1 MHKIGYPPEPIAT
14 RWGTWLEASNYY
26 CRNLNEVKNIVEQL
40 PCEGKRL
47 DKARNAVKA
56 AGLIEELVLIENNYY
71 KFVKIINDLEA
82 RSMTIARGYT
92 LLNLLE
98 FDSDPVSIKKYIQD
112 RLQRNG
118 ITEIIEFKSKDVS
131 LGV

>member
-1 MHKIGYPPEPIAT
+1 
-14 RWGTWLEASNYY
+14 
-26 CRNLNEVKNIVEQL
+26 LNEVKNIVEQL